1 VGVRDTGGRAVQK
14 KRGEFDELPVAQRE
28 SSPPVPALHPWEYI
42 QAEKIRLNPSLSL
55 ELRLKRLRESKDQME
70 NSSRFTRPDVINLVL
85 IVLLAAI
92 MTIHITASMNNH
104 TLIAS
109 QEAKHISMVS
119 TQLKALQNEVQQ
131 LKAKSVTA
139 TN

>member
-1 VGVRDTGGRAVQK
+1 VRDTGGCAAPKETSVNSTNFQSHKENHR
-14 KRGEFDELPVAQRE
+14 RRF
-28 SSPPVPALHPWEYI
+28 PPIHPWEYI
-42 QAEKIRLNPSLSL
+42 QAEKVRLNPSLSF
-55 ELRLKRLRESKDQME
+55 EPRLKRLRESKDQME

-85 IVLLAAI
+85 IVFLAAI

-109 QEAKHISMVS
+109 QEAKHISIVS
-119 TQLKALQNEVQQ
+119 TQLKALQSEVQQ
-131 LKAKSVTA
+131 LKAKSGSA